1 MTSQVKQLAEEIIAH
16 IRDVAGAD
24 ALVSAFT
31 VAKKEVS
38 AVRSERKRRAAVQ
51 VRSHCY
57 LLHAHVLLCSAY
69 IECVAFCWWSF
80 VACLE
85 HTVLGYCHV
94 QRLHYSYIF
103 VCVASLQVLVDPEA
117 AARSKLH
124 KQERRAAGRKRKME
138 EMQRRRGAG
147 VAVKNKKKHKSV
159 ET

>member
-1 MTSQVKQLAEEIIAH
+1 MTLQVKQLAEEIIAH

-31 VAKKEVS
+31 IAKKEVS

-51 VRSHCY
+51 VMLSM
-57 LLHAHVLLCSAY
+57 LPA
-69 IECVAFCWWSF
+69 
-80 VACLE
+80 ACLYS
-85 HTVLGYCHV
+85 TVQFLHSICCFLLVELYDLLETRFCRYCHA
-94 QRLHYSYIF
+94 QRWHYSHILG
-103 VCVASLQVLVDPEA
+103 CAASLQVLVDPEA